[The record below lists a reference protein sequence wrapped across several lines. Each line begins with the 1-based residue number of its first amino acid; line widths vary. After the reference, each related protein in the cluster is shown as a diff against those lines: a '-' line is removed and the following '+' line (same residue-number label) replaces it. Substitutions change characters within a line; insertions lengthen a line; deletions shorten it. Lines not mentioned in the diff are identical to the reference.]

1 MLENLQQDLLKA
13 INHFQTELSKLQLG
27 RANPSIVEGVFVTA
41 YGSSQP
47 LKNVASVSN
56 MDGQTLV
63 IQPWDKGLLH
73 DIEKGISDAKLGLTP
88 SNNGEILMIKF
99 PPLTEERRK
108 EVVKTASR
116 FCEDA
121 KVSIRNVRGDFKKK
135 IDQAKNEKTVSED
148 DAKRLET
155 DLQKQIDAS
164 IKEVET
170 IFATKEKDILT
181 V

>member
-135 IDQAKNEKTVSED
+135 IDRQKT
-148 DAKRLET
+148 K
-155 DLQKQIDAS
+155 KP
-164 IKEVET
+164 
-170 IFATKEKDILT
+170 
-181 V
+181 

>member
-170 IFATKEKDILT
+170 IFAAKEKDILT